1 MSPLHPLQFDPGSAL
16 LHAVLCLLGVAALAG
31 AVRNYRE
38 HRTVAAATATD
49 VGALSPG
56 PVVVSGT
63 VVPTDEVLSRP
74 FGGGQCVAAAFEI
87 ESHMQRRRGTA
98 WQQVDEGTMQV
109 PFLVDDG
116 TGEVLV
122 DDGADLVLADAGA
135 ETVEVGGDEPLPAAV
150 ERFTEA
156 RSVDGGGHLFDAE
169 ATRAHDRR
177 YVQRVLT
184 AGDEV
189 TVVGRATADADAP
202 PGTRGYVLRD
212 CADGTFLVGDVDRE
226 RLVAARGGW
235 RWRAVVALVLLGA
248 GGWLL
253 AF

>member
-1 MSPLHPLQFDPGSAL
+1 MFPLHLLQFDLGSAL
-16 LHAVLCLLGVAALAG
+16 FPAVLALLGLVALAG
-31 AVRNYRE
+31 AVRTYRE

-74 FGGGQCVAAAFEI
+74 FGGGQCVAAAFEV
-87 ESHMQRRRGTA
+87 ESHMQRRRGPA

-116 TGEVLV
+116 TGEGPVG
-122 DDGADLVLADAGA
+122 DGADLVLEDAEA
-135 ETVEVGGDEPLPAAV
+135 ETVEVGGDEPLPASV

-156 RSVDGGGHLFDAE
+156 RSVEGGGHLFDAE

-177 YVQRVLT
+177 YVQRVL
-184 AGDEV
+184 AADDEV
-189 TVVGRATADADAP
+189 TVVGRATEDAAAP
-202 PGTRGYVLRD
+202 PG
-212 CADGTFLVGDVDRE
+212 
-226 RLVAARGGW
+226 AR
-235 RWRAVVALVLLGA
+235 APEL
-248 GGWLL
+248 
-253 AF
+253 